1 DTCTRPSTARK
12 RRRSREES
20 GCDKRGRRYRAETA
34 AKRPQAPAWRG
45 GSSKMSHGNSS
56 GPRSNLDRRTFLGAS
71 AASLVTAGIGLGAGR
86 AAAADKVQ
94 LRLSSPAT
102 ETDQRAVA
110 LTSVFGPAVASF
122 ANFEPHWNATLFKQ
136 GTELEAIARGNLE
149 MSITSPQE
157 LATII
162 PAWSIFSA
170 GYLLRDADHQKKVFA
185 SSIMDGMKKDVE
197 DQLGVKLLTVM
208 YLGRRQLN
216 LRMSKA
222 DKTVKTPADLNG
234 VKLRMPGGDAW
245 LFLGKALGANPVP
258 VAFTEIYT
266 ALQTGAIDGQD
277 NPLPSDKDSKFY
289 EVTKQICLTSH
300 LVDQNYLAFSKKV
313 WDGLSP
319 DQQATVQKAADD
331 AAESGRQKQL
341 KLEDDLA
348 QFFKDQGL
356 DVYEPDIDAF
366 RSHVQQAYLA
376 SDLAKDWPKGMVD
389 QVNAIK

>member
-1 DTCTRPSTARK
+1 
-12 RRRSREES
+12 
-20 GCDKRGRRYRAETA
+20 
-34 AKRPQAPAWRG
+34 
-45 GSSKMSHGNSS
+45 MSYGNSS
-56 GPRSNLDRRTFLGAS
+56 GSRSNLDRRTFLGAS
-71 AASLVTAGIGLGAGR
+71 AASLAAAGLGLGAGR
-86 AAAADKVQ
+86 ATAADKVQ

-110 LTSVFGPAVASF
+110 LTGVFGPAVADF

-136 GTELEAIARGNLE
+136 GTELEAIARNNLE

-157 LATII
+157 LATLI

-222 DKTVKTPADLNG
+222 DKTINTPADLNG

-313 WDGLSP
+313 WDGLTP

-341 KLEDDLA
+341 KLESDLE

-356 DVYEPDIDAF
+356 DVYTPDVEAF
-366 RSHVQQAYLA
+366 RSHVQEAYLS